1 MKSKHIHF
9 IAAGIETAVFFWIG
23 ILLIGIVT
31 RNITR
36 FFVVHRLKPFIFGSG
51 IVFLFWGIQSLR
63 QFSSFDRQKQPRM
76 HHDSAYFFHLAVF
89 LVLTVFISIPI
100 FRYLKTGTTVEKK
113 LSLTG
118 SEGPISR
125 DQLNSQ
131 VRRYSDSQFNAVE
144 SAQNSA
150 ESDTSYQNAVQ
161 YSFTTTS
168 DNLLHGYYPGQKK
181 IVISDTEGAGW
192 VKEIEDHTSLY
203 TGWSVTMKGCVVTD
217 PSIFNRGMFC
227 PSRELMTCCVA
238 DLSLIGF
245 TCLYDPDG
253 PFAGLIRGGTWVTV
267 TGTVKQGEYQGQPEP
282 QLVCTSV
289 IKADPPADP
298 YLYP

>member
-1 MKSKHIHF
+1 MKNRHIHF
-9 IAAGIETAVFFWIG
+9 IAAGIETTVFFWIG

-51 IVFLFWGIQSLR
+51 IVFLLWGIQRLR
-63 QFSSFDRQKQPRM
+63 QFSSSDRQKQAM
-76 HHDSAYFFHLAVF
+76 IHHDRAYFFHLGVF
-89 LVLTVFISIPI
+89 LVLTVFVSIPI
-100 FRYLKTGTTVEKK
+100 FRYLKTGTKAANT

-118 SEGPISR
+118 PEGPISH
-125 DQLNSQ
+125 DQLDSQ

-144 SAQNSA
+144 SAQNSSQSA
-150 ESDTSYQNAVQ
+150 ASYQNAVQ
-161 YSFTTTS
+161 HSFTTTS
-168 DNLLHGYYPGQKK
+168 DDLLHGYYPEEKK
-181 IVISDTEGAGW
+181 ILISDTEGAGW
-192 VKEIEDHTSLY
+192 IKEIENHTSSY
-203 TGWSVTMKGCVVTD
+203 IGWSVTVKGCVVSD
-217 PSIFNRGMFC
+217 PSIFSRGMFC

-253 PFAGLIRGGTWVTV
+253 PFSGLIRDGTWVSV